1 MSLGAGSFQDVCRML
16 HTVLP
21 GALGGTRLLLVA
33 LLGFCVSI
41 WPLGTLRAEQQG
53 EDGDE
58 PGAPAAVAPEAL
70 EIFLI
75 PDKEGRLQPM
85 IGWTLE
91 DFERLR
97 ALEAQL
103 AQVQQPPAVRLE
115 QFVLVGR
122 AAEKHAELEATLVV
136 AAVQDDWVRVPLRL
150 GSLVL
155 KTPGRYEGPGE
166 AMVSYDEAKRQYV
179 AWFRGRGEG
188 PHRLTLALLAPL
200 EISAGRV
207 ALRFVAPR
215 AVVSELVLQVPG
227 QVTSAEASGGV
238 VQEVSRTEEAATL
251 RVAGVAGQFE
261 LSWSQGGNESARVSP
276 ALEAIGRIVVQVD
289 GRTVVSQAQL
299 TVRSFGGEL
308 DQFQV
313 RLPPGAALL
322 PASNRDYTVTP
333 VGEADE
339 SHRQTVLVRL
349 RTKTSEPAVVRL
361 DTQQAFTSGAADELL
376 ELGGFEVP
384 GALRQWGQV
393 AVQVVGA
400 WQAEWGELRLVRALD
415 ELPAD
420 LQMTAVAAAFEY
432 FGQPFSLPLRVVPR
446 QTLVSVDPEYK
457 VWVGPESLELEAL
470 LRVRVL
476 GAHLNR
482 LELDLAG
489 WQLDPASV
497 GPAGTIDLARLN
509 VSDPSRLELPL
520 ARPVQGDLELVFR
533 AVRQAPATAGSIEFA
548 LPRPQAQF
556 IGPARLT
563 IAPAANVQLR
573 PAEAEL
579 AGLSPMVSSAYAA
592 IDQEGQPRAYR
603 ADVAAARFVA
613 ERRVVS
619 RRIAT
624 RVETQV
630 ECLSDRLVV
639 QQRLHFQVDAEP
651 LAEIVLAAPIVLADV
666 GELALTIEGHAL
678 PLATPETREGEKT
691 ALWRVPLAEPRLGAF
706 TLLARYVVPF
716 AVRGQADSVPVLL
729 PLFMPSA
736 GTLLENKLE
745 VESAGNMHVELAD
758 PAWAEASSAAD
769 NSGRADRWQASSAEP
784 RDDVQLRVRR
794 VERRSLARTLVS
806 RAWIQTWLGTR
817 NRQDRAVYRFVTAE
831 SLFRLRLP
839 QGCTVLQVILDGQ
852 PLVPR
857 EGRTPEELLLALPS
871 TQRRDQP
878 HVLDVRYRFADRGG
892 GPGPLTLAF
901 PILDQDVAARR
912 MYWQVVLPHDEFL
925 IIEPQ
930 GLSPEYVWR
939 WHGVYLARRPLWE
952 QNSLENWCGAQP
964 EPGLPAS
971 AHRYLFSSLGIPPA
985 VRVTTISRSMG
996 VLLAAGMV
1004 LAFGLLLL
1012 YAPRLR
1018 HPVLLLLV
1026 AVAAV
1031 AAGGLAPE
1039 AALLGIQAAVPGF
1052 GLVAVAVMLHAR
1064 LSRRRSEES
1073 RRWQFA
1079 EWRRPSSVRRS
1090 ELRSSGELST
1100 QTAPAGG
1107 GLMASGG
1114 GS

>member
-1 MSLGAGSFQDVCRML
+1 ML

-21 GALGGTRLLLVA
+21 EARGAARLLLVA
-33 LLGFCVSI
+33 LIVLCVLLWSLGA
-41 WPLGTLRAEQQG
+41 TLRAGQQAAEG
-53 EDGDE
+53 EE

-70 EIFLI
+70 DIYLI
-75 PDKEGRLQPM
+75 PDKDGRLQPM

-115 QFVLVGR
+115 QFTLAGR
-122 AAEKHAELEATLVV
+122 AFERHAELEATLV
-136 AAVQDDWVRVPLRL
+136 AAASQDDWVRVPLRL
-150 GSLVL
+150 GGLVL
-155 KTPGRYEGPGE
+155 KAPARYEGPGE
-166 AMVSYDEAKRQYV
+166 AMVSYDEAKQQYV

-188 PHRLTLALLAPL
+188 AHRLTLALLARL
-200 EISAGRV
+200 ETSAGRV
-207 ALRFVAPR
+207 ALRFAAPR

-238 VQEVSRTEEAATL
+238 VQEVARTEEATTL
-251 RVAGVAGQFE
+251 RIAGVAGQFE
-261 LSWSQGGNESARVSP
+261 LSWSQGGNESARVSA
-276 ALEAIGRIVVQVD
+276 ALEAIGRIVVQVN

-299 TVRSFGGEL
+299 TVRSFGGEF

-313 RLPPGAALL
+313 RLPPGAALV
-322 PASNRDYTVTP
+322 PASNRDYAVTP

-339 SHRQTVLVRL
+339 SRRQTVLVRL
-349 RTKTSEPAVVRL
+349 RNKTSEPVVVRL
-361 DTQQAFTSGAADELL
+361 DTQQAFTSSAADEVL

-393 AVQVVGA
+393 AVQVVGE

-420 LQMTAVAAAFEY
+420 LQMTSVAAAFEY
-432 FGQPFSLPLRVVPR
+432 FGQPYSLPLRVAPR
-446 QTLVSVDPEYK
+446 ETLVSIDPEYK

-476 GAHLNR
+476 GARLNR

-489 WQLDPASV
+489 WQLDPASL
-497 GPAGTIDLARLN
+497 GPAAAIDLARLELA
-509 VSDPSRLELPL
+509 DPARLVLPL
-520 ARPVQGDLELVFR
+520 ARPVQGDLELVLR
-533 AVRQAPATAGSIEFA
+533 AVRRAPAAAGSIEFA

-556 IGPARLT
+556 VGPARLT
-563 IAPAANVQLR
+563 IVPAGNVQLR
-573 PAEAEL
+573 PAETEL
-579 AGLSPMVSSAYAA
+579 AGLSPYVSSAYASM
-592 IDQEGQPRAYR
+592 DQDGQPRAYR

-619 RRIAT
+619 RRIAS
-624 RVETQV
+624 RVETHV
-630 ECLSDRLVV
+630 ECRSDRLVV
-639 QQRLHFQVDAEP
+639 QQKLHFQVDNEP
-651 LAEIVLAAPIVLADV
+651 LTEIELAAPIALADAA
-666 GELALTIEGHAL
+666 ELTLSLEGHSL
-678 PLATPETREGEKT
+678 PLATPETREAEKT
-691 ALWRVPLAEPRLGAF
+691 ALWRVPLAEPTLGNF
-706 TLLARYVVPF
+706 TLLARYVLPL
-716 AVRGQADSVPVLL
+716 ASRGQEDALPMLVPM
-729 PLFMPSA
+729 FMPSA
-736 GTLLENKLE
+736 GTLLENKLD
-745 VESAGNMHVELAD
+745 VASAGNVHVELAD
-758 PAWAEASSAAD
+758 PAWAETGAASGSAK
-769 NSGRADRWQASSAEP
+769 GGRWQAAASEP
-784 RDDVQLRVRR
+784 RDQVRLRVRR

-892 GPGPLTLAF
+892 RAGPLTLAF
-901 PILDQDVAARR
+901 PLLDQHVAVRR
-912 MYWQVVLPHDEFL
+912 MYWQVALPHDEFL
-925 IIEPQ
+925 IVEPQ

-939 WHGVYLARRPLWE
+939 WRGAYLARRPLWE
-952 QNSLENWCGAQP
+952 QSALEAWCGAQREP
-964 EPGLPAS
+964 ELPTS
-971 AHRYLFSSLGIPPA
+971 THRYLFSSLEIPPA
-985 VRVTTISRSMG
+985 VHVTTVSRSMG
-996 VLLAAGMV
+996 VLLAAGVV
-1004 LAFGLLLL
+1004 LACGLLLL

-1018 HPVLLLLV
+1018 HPLVLLLV
-1026 AVAAV
+1026 AVVAG

-1039 AALLGIQAAVPGF
+1039 AALLGVQAAVPGV
-1052 GLVAVAVMLHAR
+1052 GLILVAVLLHAR
-1064 LSRRRSEES
+1064 LARRRSEES
-1073 RRWQFA
+1073 RRWHIA
-1079 EWRRPSSVRRS
+1079 TEWRRPSSVRRTG
-1090 ELRSSGELST
+1090 LRSSGELST
-1100 QTAPAGG
+1100 ETAPAGG
-1107 GLMASGG
+1107 GLIASGG
-1114 GS
+1114 SS

>member
-1 MSLGAGSFQDVCRML
+1 ML

-21 GALGGTRLLLVA
+21 GVQGVARLLLIGLVA
-33 LLGFCVSI
+33 LCVPL
-41 WPLGTLRAEQQG
+41 WPLGMLRAKQDG
-53 EDGDE
+53 EEGDE
-58 PGAPAAVAPEAL
+58 PGAPAAVALEAL
-70 EIFLI
+70 DIFLI
-75 PDKEGRLQPM
+75 PDKDGRLQPM

-97 ALEAQL
+97 ALEAHL
-103 AQVQQPPAVRLE
+103 AQLQQPPAVRLE
-115 QFVLVGR
+115 QCTLVGR
-122 AAEKHAELEATLVV
+122 AAERHAELEATVVV
-136 AAVQDDWVRVPLRL
+136 AALQDDWVRVPLRL

-155 KTPGRYEGPGE
+155 KAPGRYEGPGE
-166 AMVSYDEAKRQYV
+166 AMVSYDEAKQQYV

-188 PHRLTLALLAPL
+188 THRLTLALLAPL

-207 ALRFVAPR
+207 VLRFAAPR
-215 AVVSELVLQVPG
+215 AVISELVLEVPG
-227 QVTSAEASGGV
+227 QVASAEASGGI
-238 VQEVSRTEEAATL
+238 VQEISRTAESATL
-251 RVAGVAGQFE
+251 RIAGVGGQFE
-261 LSWSQGGNESARVSP
+261 LSWSQGGNESARVSA
-276 ALEAIGRIVVQVD
+276 ALEAIGRIVVQVN

-299 TVRSFGGEL
+299 TVRSFGGEF

-313 RLPPGAALL
+313 RLPPGATLV

-333 VGEADE
+333 VGEGDE
-339 SHRQTVLVRL
+339 SRRQTVLVRL
-349 RTKTSEPAVVRL
+349 RAKTSEPVVVWL

-384 GALRQWGQV
+384 GAPRQWGQV

-400 WQAEWGELRLVRALD
+400 WRVEWGELRLVRALD
-415 ELPAD
+415 ELPTD
-420 LQMTAVAAAFEY
+420 LQMTSVAAAFEY
-432 FGQPFSLPLRVVPR
+432 FGQPYSLPLRVAPR
-446 QTLVSVDPEYK
+446 ETLVSVDPEYK

-470 LRVRVL
+470 FRVRVL
-476 GAHLNR
+476 GARLNG

-489 WQLDPASV
+489 WHVDPASV
-497 GPAGTIDLARLN
+497 GPAGAIDLARLE
-509 VSDPSRLELPL
+509 VADPSRLVLPL
-520 ARPVQGDLELVFR
+520 ARPVQGDLELGLR
-533 AVRQAPATAGSIEFA
+533 AVRQAPAATGSIEFA

-556 IGPARLT
+556 VGPARLT
-563 IAPAANVQLR
+563 IVPAANVQLR

-579 AGLSPMVSSAYAA
+579 AGLSPVISSAHPA

-619 RRIAT
+619 RRIAS
-624 RVETQV
+624 RVATQV

-651 LAEIVLAAPIVLADV
+651 LTEIVFAAPIALADAA
-666 GELALTIEGHAL
+666 ELVLSIEGHAL
-678 PLATPETREGEKT
+678 PLATPETREAEKA
-691 ALWRVPLAEPRLGAF
+691 ALWRVPLAEPRLGNF
-706 TLLARYVVPF
+706 TVLARYVLPF
-716 AVRGQADSVPVLL
+716 ASRTQADSLPVLL
-729 PLFMPSA
+729 PMFMPSS
-736 GTLLENKLE
+736 GTLLENKLD
-745 VESAGNMHVELAD
+745 VESGGNMYVELAD
-758 PAWAEASSAAD
+758 PAWAETGSPSG
-769 NSGRADRWQASSAEP
+769 NSGRAGRWQAASSEP
-784 RDDVQLRVRR
+784 RNEVRLRVRR

-857 EGRTPEELLLALPS
+857 EGRTAEELLLALPS

-892 GPGPLTLAF
+892 RSGPLTLAF
-901 PILDQDVAARR
+901 PLLDRDVAVRR
-912 MYWQVVLPHDEFL
+912 MYWQVALPHDEFL
-925 IIEPQ
+925 ISEPQ

-952 QNSLENWCGAQP
+952 QNFLENWCGAQH
-964 EPGLPAS
+964 EAELPAS
-971 AHRYLFSSLGIPPA
+971 SHRYLFSSFGIPPA
-985 VRVTTISRSMG
+985 VQVITISRSMG

-1004 LAFGLLLL
+1004 LACGLILL

-1026 AVAAV
+1026 AVAV
-1031 AAGGLAPE
+1031 GGAGGLAPE
-1039 AALLGIQAAVPGF
+1039 AALLGIQAGVPGF
-1052 GLVAVAVMLHAR
+1052 ALVTVAVLLHAR

-1073 RRWQFA
+1073 RRWQFTA

-1090 ELRSSGELST
+1090 GPRSSGELST
-1100 QTAPAGG
+1100 ETAPVGG

-1114 GS
+1114 SS